1 MKSLYKAAI
10 IIPIVTMLIAPVII
24 GAQTLPTEA
33 PPIQDLAGVE
43 SLLQKVLGW
52 LNTFFY
58 IAASIFVLI
67 AAFQYL
73 TAQGN
78 EDKIKT
84 AKNMLIYAV
93 IAIAVALFAGGL
105 DILIRNVITP

>member
-10 IIPIVTMLIAPVII
+10 IIPIVTMLIAPVIV
-24 GAQTLPTEA
+24 GAQTPPTEA
-33 PPIQDLAGVE
+33 PPIQDLTGVE

-58 IAASIFVLI
+58 IVASIFVLI

-78 EDKIKT
+78 EDKIKK

-105 DILIRNVITP
+105 DILVRNVITP